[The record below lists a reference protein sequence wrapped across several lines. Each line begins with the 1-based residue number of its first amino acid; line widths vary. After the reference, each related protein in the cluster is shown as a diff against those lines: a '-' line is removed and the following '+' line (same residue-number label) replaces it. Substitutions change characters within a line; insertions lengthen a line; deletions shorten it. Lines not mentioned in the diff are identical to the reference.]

1 VFVGGAVTFAAG
13 AAPFIGE
20 GSLAVGRSF
29 KTAVTFVGRGSSA
42 IGGRSLV
49 GSSVGSSAGSSVGS
63 SVGYLAGSFSC
74 RSSNSIFATSI
85 L

>member
-1 VFVGGAVTFAAG
+1 VTFVGGAVTFV
-13 AAPFIGE
+13 GE

-49 GSSVGSSAGSSVGS
+49 GSSVGSLAGSSAGSSVGH
-63 SVGYLAGSFSC
+63 LAGLFSC
-74 RSSNSIFATSI
+74 RSLNSIFATSI
-85 L
+85 LRDFRI